1 MRIMSKR
8 KSKRPSS
15 RTSTG
20 AKTGKGM
27 DFFPPLPA
35 DDPIFKQG
43 WIVGQTFS
51 GASPKDTQRQNH
63 GAAPRSTA
71 RQPTEEEIQA
81 ELKAAEGRRL
91 RDGADKLRGGGTAP
105 D

>member
-51 GASPKDTQRQNH
+51 GASPKDAQRQNH
-63 GAAPRSTA
+63 GAAPRSLAAVRHKPCHA
-71 RQPTEEEIQA
+71 RVC
-81 ELKAAEGRRL
+81 KF
-91 RDGADKLRGGGTAP
+91 RGGCFHTLSVLSYGLCGYLA
-105 D
+105 